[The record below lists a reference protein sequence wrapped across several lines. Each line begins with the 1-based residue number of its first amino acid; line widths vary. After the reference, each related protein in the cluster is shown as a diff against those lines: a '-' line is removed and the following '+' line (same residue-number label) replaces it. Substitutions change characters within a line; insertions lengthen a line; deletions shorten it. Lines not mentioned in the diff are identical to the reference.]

1 MFKLKTFSSSLT
13 LNFLLATIVP
23 LICLG
28 YFSYSYLE
36 FKINQASKR
45 SNELLAETVA
55 NEISFQLRLPEIV
68 LRQTGIILNSQGS
81 SDQKTNRLLNTVVSE
96 SSFLEGIYV
105 LDENKHIA
113 YLGLEEQFVKVA
125 ETFLDLDLSRLSILK
140 NIELLF
146 ESQWSQSFRSPVSGK
161 KSIALKYPFGTRKY
175 LLGIVNIE
183 DLHDTISTL
192 SKRRKNLI
200 LVLDDGGNII
210 FHPQLRL
217 AEQQQ
222 NFANIQPF
230 KSAQLGIF
238 GEAEFNLGSTSY
250 IGGTANIASAN
261 WLVIVAQPLV
271 EARKPLRNLADAYLF
286 AAFISITILLS
297 LAYRLSKRLLHPL
310 NELQKNIKKV
320 ADGDYHA
327 NVAEQQHEEFE
338 KVAHLFRRMS
348 DSIAR
353 REQLLELNEE
363 RLVALLDI
371 HDLKGLEEDELLEFA
386 LEQAVKLTRSE
397 IGYIHILDD
406 KESVVKSTLWSRNTD
421 DFCARYGIT
430 ETALAYL
437 GLGQKSLAK
446 REPIFKNISQ
456 DSKDSLTVVELT
468 VKRQLSNPI
477 FDNEKMVAVV
487 GVINKRTDYDSTDAR
502 QLSLYFNHTWDII
515 QQKRYD
521 RDRSR
526 LGEQLAQAQKLEAI
540 GTLAGGIAHDF
551 NNVLMVIIGNT
562 ELARDNIDRPELI
575 KNDLDEIFKAGL
587 RARDLV
593 NQILAFSRDQAEGRK
608 PMDIKPLVKEAVKL
622 LRSSIPANVKIHQRI
637 ATESLPVVTEPG
649 QINQLI
655 MNLCTNAYQALEG
668 KAGELEIQLEPIVL
682 KEALFDKERLVAQ
695 AGEYMQLVIRDNGKG
710 IPEDKINRIFEP
722 YYTTREKER
731 GTGLGLAVVHGI
743 VKGMK
748 GTIVVESKPEVGTA
762 FFIYLPT
769 ASVADQAESNVLA
782 ANLPGGEEHILYVD
796 DDVKVAKTN
805 SKLLENLGYTVTT
818 FYSSSEALEDFKQQP
833 NRYDLVIS
841 DFDMPEMTGDV
852 LATNI
857 IQINNKIPVILCTGY
872 SEQIDKKKAEAIG
885 VSELIFKPIT
895 KVDLALTVRKILG
908 FSR

>member
-1 MFKLKTFSSSLT
+1 
-13 LNFLLATIVP
+13 
-23 LICLG
+23 LG
-28 YFSYSYLE
+28 
-36 FKINQASKR
+36 FKINEASKR

-55 NEISFQLRLPEIV
+55 NEISSQLKLPEII
-68 LRQTGIILNSQGS
+68 LRQTGIILNSHKLQS
-81 SDQKTNRLLNTVVSE
+81 SETNTLLNTVVSE

-105 LDENKHIA
+105 IDDKKHTEN
-113 YLGLEEQFVKVA
+113 LGLEEKNVKVLD
-125 ETFLDLDLSRLSILK
+125 TYLDLDLSRLGILK
-140 NIELLF
+140 NIELLV
-146 ESQWSQSFRSPVSGK
+146 EAQWSKSFRSPVSGK
-161 KSIALKYPFGTRKY
+161 KSIGLIYPFGTGRY
-175 LLGIVNIE
+175 LLGIVNVE
-183 DLHDTISTL
+183 DLHGSISTL
-192 SKRRKNLI
+192 SKRRKNSI
-200 LVLDDGGNII
+200 LVLDDSGNTI
-210 FHPQLRL
+210 FHPQLRVV
-217 AEQQQ
+217 EQQQ
-222 NFANIQPF
+222 SFSHIQPYRN
-230 KSAQLGIF
+230 AQLGIF
-238 GEAEFNLGSTSY
+238 GEADFNLGSIPY
-250 IGGTANIASAN
+250 IGGTANISSAN
-261 WLVIVAQPLV
+261 WLVIVAQPLF
-271 EARKPLRNLADAYLF
+271 EAQRPLRNLADAYLF

-297 LAYRLSKRLLHPL
+297 LAYRLSKRLLKPL
-310 NELQKNIKKV
+310 GDLQKNIQAV

-327 NVAEQQHEEFE
+327 NIAEQQHEEFE

-363 RLVALLDI
+363 RLIALLDI

-397 IGYIHILDD
+397 IGYIYILDD
-406 KESVVKSTLWSRNTD
+406 KESVIKNTLWSKNTD

-430 ETALAYL
+430 ATALAYL
-437 GLGQKSLAK
+437 GLGQKSIA
-446 REPIFKNISQ
+446 RRQPIFKNISP
-456 DSKDSLTVVELT
+456 DSKDSLTAVELT

-540 GTLAGGIAHDF
+540 GTLAGGIDHDF

-562 ELARDNIDRPELI
+562 ELARDNIDRPEQI

-622 LRSSIPANVKIHQRI
+622 LRSSIPANVKIRQRI
-637 ATESLPVVTEPG
+637 ATESLPVITEPG

-668 KAGELEIQLEPIVL
+668 KAGELEIQLQPLVL
-682 KEALFDKERLVAQ
+682 EEALFDKERLVAG

-748 GTIVVESKPEVGTA
+748 GTIVVESEPGAGTA

-769 ASVADQAESNVLA
+769 ASAADKTESSVLA

-796 DDVKVAKTN
+796 DDAAVAQTN

-818 FYSSSEALEDFKQQP
+818 FYSSSEALEELKEQP

-852 LATNI
+852 LAKNI
-857 IQINNKIPVILCTGY
+857 IEINNDIPVILCTGY
-872 SEQIDKKKAEAIG
+872 SEQIDKAKAEAIG
-885 VSELIFKPIT
+885 VSDLIFKPIT
-895 KVDLALTVRKILG
+895 KVDLALTVRKVLG
-908 FSR
+908 FT